1 MATIRKDFRYKVIKN
16 FFNKEE
22 VKLLQEYCLEILED
36 PSKIP
41 DSTLYDECFAINIY
55 NDSLMKTFLK
65 RKLPLVEKESGL
77 KLFKT
82 YSFWRYYGFNSY
94 LNMHSDRP
102 SCEISVTACINK
114 TDNWPLI
121 INNKKIELNIGDG
134 LLYLG
139 VEDPHGRP
147 GNFKGDGMAQ
157 VFFHYVDQKGPF
169 THHQNDD
176 YINNNLNQ
184 KWSEEDKKYFSDLKK
199 NKNLS

>member
-1 MATIRKDFRYKVIKN
+1 MATIRKDFRYKIIKN

-41 DSTLYDECFAINIY
+41 DSTLYDEGFAISIY
-55 NDSLMKTFLK
+55 KDTLMGTLLK

-82 YSFWRYYGFNSY
+82 YSYWRYYGFNSH
-94 LNMHSDRP
+94 LDMHSDRP

-121 INNKKIELNIGDG
+121 IDDKEIEIDIGDG

-139 VEDPHGRP
+139 VEDLHGRP
-147 GNFKGDGMAQ
+147 GNYKGDGMAQ
-157 VFFHYVDQKGPF
+157 VFFHYVDQNGPF
-169 THHQNDD
+169 THHQNDQWMKD
-176 YINNNLNQ
+176 GNNQFTKEDERAVLELKKINN
-184 KWSEEDKKYFSDLKK
+184 
-199 NKNLS
+199 LS

>member
-1 MATIRKDFRYKVIKN
+1 MATIRKDFRYKIIKN

-41 DSTLYDECFAINIY
+41 DQTLDECFAISIY
-55 NDSLMKTFLK
+55 KDNLMGTLLK

-82 YSFWRYYGFNSY
+82 YSYWRYYGFNSF
-94 LNMHSDRP
+94 LEMHSDRP
-102 SCEISVTACINK
+102 ACEISVTACINK

-139 VEDPHGRP
+139 AEDLHGRP
-147 GNFKGDGMAQ
+147 GSFKGDGMAQ

-169 THHQNDD
+169 THHQNDQWMKD
-176 YINNNLNQ
+176 NGSQ
-184 KWSEEDKKYFSDLKK
+184 QFRQGDEESLLKLKK
-199 NKNLS
+199 N